1 MRFPTSGSV
10 VPPAVEIEGPAR
22 RSRADRLG
30 TDLAL
35 PLDMPHASIAALRR
49 IAQPREYS
57 PSATDRPYRAVSIF
71 VSLPLARAG
80 ATPNGITVAWILVGL
95 AGVAAFLPEGW
106 AVHVVGGVLLQLSYL
121 LDFVDGE
128 VARLSDRRSL
138 TGGFL
143 DLLGHGVIKAS
154 LPLAVGAAASWQT
167 GSTALLLAGGIG
179 SVVIVVG
186 DTLRF
191 YAACT
196 VNELSGG
203 DLGHTVVPRGRGGRR
218 RPTLWQLTAVAF
230 DLSFESPGLYGL
242 ALAAA
247 LADRLDV
254 LAVYWAVGGFAW
266 FCRRATTYCR
276 RMA

>member
-1 MRFPTSGSV
+1 
-10 VPPAVEIEGPAR
+10 
-22 RSRADRLG
+22 
-30 TDLAL
+30 
-35 PLDMPHASIAALRR
+35 MPQASIAELRR

-71 VSLPLARAG
+71 LSLPLARAG

-95 AGVAAFLPEGW
+95 AGVSAFLVDSW
-106 AVHVVGGVLLQLSYL
+106 TAHVVGGVLLQLSYL

-128 VARLSDRRSL
+128 VARLTDRRSL

-154 LPLAVGAAASWQT
+154 LPLAAGAAACWQT
-167 GSTALLLAGGIG
+167 GSTLLAVAGGVAA
-179 SVVIVVG
+179 VVIVVG

-196 VNELSGG
+196 INELSGG
-203 DLGHTVVPRGRGGRR
+203 DLGHTVVPGERGGQH
-218 RPTLWQLTAVAF
+218 RPTLLRLAGVAF

-254 LAVYWAVGGFAW
+254 LTVYWAIGGFVW

>member
-1 MRFPTSGSV
+1 M
-10 VPPAVEIEGPAR
+10 A
-22 RSRADRLG
+22 
-30 TDLAL
+30 
-35 PLDMPHASIAALRR
+35 HASIAELRR

-57 PSATDRPYRAVSIF
+57 PSVTDRPYRAVSIF
-71 VSLPLARAG
+71 LSLPLARAG
-80 ATPNGITVAWILVGL
+80 ATPNGITIAWILVGL
-95 AGVAAFLPEGW
+95 IGVAAFLVEGW
-106 AVHVVGGVLLQLSYL
+106 AAHVVGALLLQLSYL

-128 VARLSDRRSL
+128 VARLTDRRSL

-167 GSTALLLAGGIG
+167 GYTPLAVAGGVAA
-179 SVVIVVG
+179 VVIVVG

-196 VNELSGG
+196 INELSGG
-203 DLGHTVVPRGRGGRR
+203 DLGHTVVPLDRRGARK
-218 RPTLWQLTAVAF
+218 PTLMRIVATAF

-242 ALAAA
+242 AVVAA
-247 LADRLDV
+247 LVDRLDV
-254 LAVYWAVGGFAW
+254 LTVYWAVGGLTW
-266 FCRRATTYCR
+266 FCVRASTYCR